1 MTTAGIIS
9 AVGSPNT
16 EQYDIAAAAH
26 LLKTIYV
33 KAFGVPDMAAGPVS
47 FFLLAIPA
55 VLAFYVI
62 QTMFSAQAANTFST
76 ATSKIGPAIA

>member
-1 MTTAGIIS
+1 MARLIALFFSLFVFTMTTAGIIS

-33 KAFGVPDMAAGPVS
+33 KSFGVPDMAAGPVS

-62 QTMFSAQAANTFST
+62 QTMFSR
-76 ATSKIGPAIA
+76 KR